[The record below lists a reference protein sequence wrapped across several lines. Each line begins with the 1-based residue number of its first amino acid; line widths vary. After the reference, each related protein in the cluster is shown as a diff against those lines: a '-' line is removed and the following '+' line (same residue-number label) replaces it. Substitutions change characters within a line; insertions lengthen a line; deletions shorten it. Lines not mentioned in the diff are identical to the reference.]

1 MKPGNV
7 QKPVRQLRKSLKSL
21 ASDPTTRN
29 VHDLR
34 TRLRRVEAIAGLLN
48 AGGGKSRDP
57 LLKALKPLRKAAGEV
72 RDMDVLTAKAR
83 TLAGLGCDAS
93 VRFLLEHLQ
102 ARRVEG
108 ARRLAKKAHQQRKDA
123 HDSLKEFSRQLEK
136 LFATKAGGCRL
147 QTDTAMGLMDELSH
161 WPQFSTENLHA
172 FRIKVKELR
181 YVLQLTEAAEPKFV
195 KALEKVKARIGD
207 WHDWLELMRIAGEV
221 LDAGKNGAVLK
232 VIEEVGSG
240 KLKPAFAAAR
250 ALRTGYL
257 GPHRGYEMSGG

>member
-1 MKPGNV
+1 MELKPGNV
-7 QKPVRQLRKSLKSL
+7 QKPVRKLRKSLKSL

-48 AGGGKSRDP
+48 AGGGKSRNP

-83 TLAGLGCDAS
+83 T
-93 VRFLLEHLQ
+93 
-102 ARRVEG
+102 
-108 ARRLAKKAHQQRKDA
+108 LAKKAHQQRKDA

-172 FRIKVKELR
+172 FRIKVK
-181 YVLQLTEAAEPKFV
+181 
-195 KALEKVKARIGD
+195 
-207 WHDWLELMRIAGEV
+207 
-221 LDAGKNGAVLK
+221 
-232 VIEEVGSG
+232 
-240 KLKPAFAAAR
+240 
-250 ALRTGYL
+250 
-257 GPHRGYEMSGG
+257 